1 MNKEEFLQKLE
12 KELSILNNKERQDII
27 EEYKDTIEE
36 KVKMVKLKKMPLE
49 ILEILMN

>member
-36 KVKMVKLKKMPLE
+36 KVKHGQTEEDAVRDFGN
-49 ILEILMN
+49 IR